1 MGEQVSW
8 VILAICKVNKKIFDT
23 KHKGFL
29 CWGKSPTIMLGKR
42 RSTSIKSTKNFGL
55 WQRTLKCFKK
65 RDMVQNVGKNWRKL
79 KFCK

>member
-42 RSTSIKSTKNFGL
+42 RCTSIKSTKNFGL
-55 WQRTLKCFKK
+55 WQRAERLQKERYGTKCWK
-65 RDMVQNVGKNWRKL
+65 KL
-79 KFCK
+79 KKT